1 MNITAMLG
9 RLSPYRGNVQTATNR
24 QGTNDIIK
32 EIEKCHNEYAGEYDK
47 IADQFSKGDAAE
59 TAATLWRF
67 LKKNVKYSVEPA
79 DRQSVKS
86 PAAIL
91 ASGKYKSG
99 NDCKHYALFTGG
111 VLDALRRRGKDIDF
125 VYRFVNYRL
134 LESDPQHVF
143 IVVKYKGREIWIDP
157 VLQRFNEKKPY
168 INGIDKK
175 IKSGKMPVY
184 KISGIE
190 ENDDFEVYGMP
201 TIGRR
206 PRRTKEQKKA
216 VRTERKE
223 KRKVRKQEKGSLFSR
238 TIVRGGL
245 VVPRNSFLKLVAL
258 NALNLAVK
266 LNDKAKNPEVRE
278 KMRTKWM
285 KLGGK
290 PDVLFKNIARGISIY
305 KRKNPAYIGVPI
317 FSQSTLQAINT
328 AAQEAQ
334 GLKGQRGV
342 KSATKGAGIAAGAA
356 SAVLAASN
364 PVTAGLI
371 ASAGAIIAAMGE
383 FIGKEP
389 KQALDMV
396 AETLPPEQRAE
407 IATQA
412 AETKVM
418 TATGPAG
425 GSRPAAGPSG
435 APEAAPERPGAG
447 QQAFEE
453 QPGPEST
460 GTTGGI
466 NKNLLIFGGVAIAA
480 LFLMRKK

>member
-1 MNITAMLG
+1 MNVTAMLG
-9 RLSPYRGNVQTATNR
+9 RLSPYRGNIETATNR
-24 QGTNDIIK
+24 QGTRDIIR
-32 EIEKCHNEYAGEYDK
+32 EIENCHKEYAGEYDK
-47 IADQFSKGDAAE
+47 IADQFKRGDAAE

-67 LKKNVKYSVEPA
+67 LKKNVRYSVEPA

-111 VLDALRRRGKDIDF
+111 VLDALRRKGKNIDY

-134 LESDPQHVF
+134 FETDPQHVF
-143 IVVKYKGREIWIDP
+143 IVVKDKGREIWIDP
-157 VLQRFNEKKPY
+157 VLDRFNEKKPY

-190 ENDDFEVYGMP
+190 EYDVDDNFGMP
-201 TIGRR
+201 SIGRR
-206 PRRTKEQKKA
+206 PRRTKEQKQT
-216 VRTERKE
+216 VRAERKQ
-223 KRKVRKQEKGSLFSR
+223 KRKVRKEEKGSFFSR

-245 VVPRNSFLKLVAL
+245 VVPRNAFLKLVAL
-258 NALNLAVK
+258 NALNMAVK
-266 LNDKAKNPEVRE
+266 MNDNAKKPEVRE
-278 KMRTKWM
+278 KMRRKWM

-290 PDVLFKNIARGISIY
+290 PDVLFKNIARGVAIY
-305 KRKNPAYIGVPI
+305 KRKNPAYIGAPGISPEFASAV
-317 FSQSTLQAINT
+317 STAVS
-328 AAQEAQ
+328 EAQ
-334 GLKGQRGV
+334 GLKGKRGF
-342 KSATKGAGIAAGAA
+342 KLATKGTGIAAGAA
-356 SAVLAASN
+356 SAFLAASN
-364 PVTAGLI
+364 PVTAGLV

-389 KQALDMV
+389 KQALDIV
-396 AETLPPEQRAE
+396 APTLPPEQRAE
-407 IATQA
+407 IATQT

-418 TATGPAG
+418 TEGAGSAG
-425 GSRPAAGPSG
+425 GPSASARP
-435 APEAAPERPGAG
+435 EAG
-447 QQAFEE
+447 QQAAEE

-466 NKNLLIFGGVAIAA
+466 NKNFIILGGVAIAA